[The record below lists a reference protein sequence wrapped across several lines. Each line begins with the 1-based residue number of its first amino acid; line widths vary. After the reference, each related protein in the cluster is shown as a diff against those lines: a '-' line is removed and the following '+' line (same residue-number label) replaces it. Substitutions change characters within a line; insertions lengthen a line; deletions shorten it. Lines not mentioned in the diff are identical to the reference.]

1 KLLTEK
7 LGKYEFRVSPLS
19 FFQTN
24 TRQAERLYD
33 EALKG
38 VGEKQGIIY
47 DLYSGTG
54 SISIYLSEYA
64 EHVYGF
70 ELAASAVHDAEEN
83 AKRNGVTN
91 LSFFQTDLLDLF
103 KGRNPI
109 ENFEILNIPR
119 PDLILVDPPRSGL
132 HPKIA
137 SNLHLLG
144 AKKIVYVSCNPMTQ
158 ARDFKEI
165 ISHGYVTVHSQPVD
179 MFPQTYHIENVVTVQ
194 RA

>member
-1 KLLTEK
+1 
-7 LGKYEFRVSPLS
+7 V
-19 FFQTN
+19 
-24 TRQAERLYD
+24 
-33 EALKG
+33 
-38 VGEKQGIIY
+38 
-47 DLYSGTG
+47 
-54 SISIYLSEYA
+54 
-64 EHVYGF
+64 
-70 ELAASAVHDAEEN
+70 ASAVHDAEEN

-91 LSFFQTDLLDLF
+91 LSFFQTDLLNLF

-119 PDLILVDPPRSGL
+119 PDLILLDPPRSGL

-158 ARDFKEI
+158 ARDLKEI
-165 ISHGYVTVHSQPVD
+165 ISHGYVPVHSQPVE
-179 MFPQTYHIENVVTVQ
+179 MFPQTYHIENVVTLL